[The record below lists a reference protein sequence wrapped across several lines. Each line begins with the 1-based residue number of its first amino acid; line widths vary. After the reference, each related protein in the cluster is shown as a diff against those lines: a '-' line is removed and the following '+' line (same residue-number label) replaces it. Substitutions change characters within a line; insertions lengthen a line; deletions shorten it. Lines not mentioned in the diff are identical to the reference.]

1 MLCPSNASDD
11 DRARAAAVEG
21 GVAADTADTSV
32 ASVTDALPAL
42 AACTPTADGLHE
54 GHVHAVI
61 RRGEANADYHA
72 NETHRSCSRVK
83 TLLDSP
89 ALYHKRYI
97 AKSLAPFSS
106 SALEH
111 GTLLHRWFEEGDDFL
126 ELLVSPPQD
135 TLTPTGLLG
144 KEADKWAKNEAPEGA
159 VVVAPKERTQIL
171 AEVEAIKANPAAA
184 ELLSRVTE
192 HEISVYWETLDG
204 HRLKCRFDAVTSDG
218 LVLDLKTTR
227 EEDILADFH
236 GSVLRFRYHLQ
247 DAWYRRGMEAMG
259 LAPQP
264 LRFIV
269 ISTAIQHD
277 CQVVTLPAAVTAAGQ
292 RLMDKALAELRL
304 REDLDWWLP
313 DQHGEVVELPFP
325 AHVLGRME

>member
-1 MLCPSNASDD
+1 MCENGT
-11 DRARAAAVEG
+11 VG
-21 GVAADTADTSV
+21 HGVAADT
-32 ASVTDALPAL
+32 TDAILTPATAALPAQAACASL
-42 AACTPTADGLHE
+42 AADSLHAR
-54 GHVHAVI
+54 HVHAVI

-126 ELLVSPPQD
+126 ELLVAPPQD

-144 KEADKWAKNEAPEGA
+144 KEAEKWVKNEAPEGA

-184 ELLSRVTE
+184 ELLSRATE
-192 HEISVYWETLDG
+192 HEISVYWETPDG

-227 EEDILADFH
+227 EEDILADFYS
-236 GSVLRFRYHLQ
+236 SVLRFKYHLQ
-247 DAWYRRGMEAMG
+247 DAWYQCGMEAMG
-259 LAPQP
+259 LDPQP

-269 ISTAIQHD
+269 ISTAIAHD
-277 CQVVTLPAAVTAAGQ
+277 CQVVTLPAAVTAAGR
-292 RLMDKALAELRL
+292 RLMGKALAELRL